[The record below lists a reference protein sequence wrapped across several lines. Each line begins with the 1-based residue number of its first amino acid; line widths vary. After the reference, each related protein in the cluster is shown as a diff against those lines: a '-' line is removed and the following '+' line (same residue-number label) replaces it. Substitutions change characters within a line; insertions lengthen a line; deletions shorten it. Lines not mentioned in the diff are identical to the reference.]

1 MLLFVACGC
10 NKLAIKFIL
19 LWALQTFSGA
29 SRNTSGS
36 LHRCVVHFTNV
47 LLINTLRPRKIWRH
61 FANDIFIC
69 IFLNGTV
76 WIPIEIALKFVS
88 KGPLNNI
95 PALVQWMAWQHPGFK
110 PLSEAVVV
118 SLPTHTC
125 IYCILNHTY
134 LLYAWITAWMGSNI
148 FFNWI
153 WIWMMQCMY
162 STWGQLAERNLA
174 NHCHSCVSIPPWLES
189 FVIAYAVVLFI
200 GKSLT
205 WTVSVCN
212 GIFR

>member
-19 LWALQTFSGA
+19 LWALQTFNGA

-36 LHRCVVHFTNV
+36 LHMCVVHFTNV
-47 LLINTLRPRKIWRH
+47 LPINTLRPRKNWRH

-69 IFLNGTV
+69 IFLNGNV
-76 WIPIEIALKFVS
+76 WIPIEISLKFVS

-148 FFNWI
+148 FLKLNLNLNDA
-153 WIWMMQCMY
+153 MY
-162 STWGQLAERNLA
+162 VFYMRPVGWAKFS
-174 NHCHSCVSIPPWLES
+174 
-189 FVIAYAVVLFI
+189 
-200 GKSLT
+200 KSLSQLCINTPMT
-205 WTVSVCN
+205 WIFCN
-212 GIFR
+212 CICSCFIYW